1 MMTRKISLSEW
12 IANYQRLCQSQ
23 SPCDQRFE
31 SSILQQR
38 RGDGEDFKNI
48 VGYTS
53 VAVTACETDH
63 YILVVFVVMSKE
75 EGSMYSERLH
85 IPIVL
90 GRMSTS
96 ASSVEMFQQI

>member
-1 MMTRKISLSEW
+1 MCRTLRVNLRIE
-12 IANYQRLCQSQ
+12 RLQPQ
-23 SPCDQRFE
+23 
-31 SSILQQR
+31 LTL
-38 RGDGEDFKNI
+38 GT

-75 EGSMYSERLH
+75 EGSMYRGKLH

-90 GRMSTS
+90 GRMGTS
-96 ASSVEMFQQI
+96 QTSVKTFREVRPKGIRL